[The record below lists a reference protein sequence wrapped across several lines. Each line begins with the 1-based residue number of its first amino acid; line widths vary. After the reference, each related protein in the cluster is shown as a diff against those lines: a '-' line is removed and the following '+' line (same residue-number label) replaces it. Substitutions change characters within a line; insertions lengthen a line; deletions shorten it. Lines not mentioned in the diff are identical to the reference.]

1 MGACMGALLALWA
14 LGRALR
20 FLEGLT
26 CASKARQLAWRAM
39 GGMWLLSLPAV
50 LAAGESGF
58 RGGQWPLVALKQPA
72 LPAVRHGEWARE
84 PIDLFILA
92 ELEQKDLLPS
102 APADRRTLL
111 RRLSFDLTG
120 LPPTPEEVEAFVA
133 DPAPDAYERLVDR
146 LLASPRLGERWARHW
161 LDVVRYAD
169 TAGFKRDPLRPA
181 AFRYRDY
188 VIRALNADLP
198 YDRFVQQQLAGDE
211 LEPENPEALVA
222 TGFLRLYAEES
233 TAADFVKQRQDV
245 LDDVTEVTGL
255 AFLGM
260 TLGCAKCHDH
270 KFDPIE
276 QEDFFR
282 LEACFSAMVPRDDL
296 PLAPASQRAAYERQ
310 EDQWEAATAEIR
322 RQMDEII
329 GPVREAAIRE
339 VTLTYDAATRQAW
352 LTPEPQRTT
361 HQRQL
366 VALSWG
372 YVNNIV
378 TRRIA
383 RLEGE
388 AKARYEALQRELA
401 KFDALRPPPLP
412 TVMAVSNGDGPPPP
426 THVLEAGDYRKPEEE
441 VTPGFPSAL
450 GPPAPSP
457 GDKSPSGAR
466 SALARW
472 LTRPDHPLTLRV
484 IANRLWQH
492 HFGRGIVAT
501 SNDFGSMGE
510 PPTHP
515 ALLDALAVA
524 LAEHGG
530 SLKYLH
536 RRIVTSSTYRQSSR
550 VDPSWPAHQ
559 RGLAVDPSNKLL
571 WHARRQRLTA
581 EAVRDALL
589 AVSGQLDLTMY
600 GPAVYPPLP
609 PAVEENSRYAWSP
622 DPVPA
627 NRVRRSIYT
636 IQMRNLRHPLLAA
649 LDQPDLYLSCGVRS
663 QTLTPTQSLALLNGL
678 ETTQAAAVWAG
689 RLLASTFS
697 DEELVHQ
704 AWYEALAR
712 PPTREELSLACQFL
726 TEQAQRIYD
735 QERDV
740 PTASQPQ
747 PLPPCLEP
755 HRAAAYV
762 DLCHALLNATEF
774 LFVD

>member
-1 MGACMGALLALWA
+1 VALN
-14 LGRALR
+14 
-20 FLEGLT
+20 
-26 CASKARQLAWRAM
+26 
-39 GGMWLLSLPAV
+39 
-50 LAAGESGF
+50 AGESQSQ
-58 RGGQWPLVALKQPA
+58 GGQWPLVALKQPP
-72 LPAVRHGEWARE
+72 LPKVRDHEWACE

-92 ELEQKDLLPS
+92 ELEHKALLPS

-111 RRLSFDLTG
+111 RRLTFDLTG

-133 DPAPDAYERLVDR
+133 DRAPDAYERVVDR
-146 LLASPRLGERWARHW
+146 LLASPRFGERWARHW

-188 VIRALNADLP
+188 VIRSMNADVP

-296 PLAPASQRAAYERQ
+296 PLAPASMRLAYERQ
-310 EDQWEAATAEIR
+310 EDQWEAATADIR
-322 RQMDEII
+322 RQIDQII
-329 GPVREAAIRE
+329 GPVRDAAIHE
-339 VTLTYDAATRQAW
+339 ITQAYDAATRQAW
-352 LTPEPQRTT
+352 LTPESQRTT

-378 TRRIA
+378 TKRIA

-388 AKARYEALQRELA
+388 AKAKYEALQRELA
-401 KFDALRPPPLP
+401 KYDALRPPALP
-412 TVMAVSNGDGPPPP
+412 TVMAVSNGPGPPPP

-441 VTPGFPSAL
+441 VAPGVPDAL
-450 GPPAPSP
+450 GPPASLPGGPSP
-457 GDKSPSGAR
+457 FGTRA
-466 SALARW
+466 ALARW
-472 LTRPDHPLTLRV
+472 LTRADHPLTARV

-501 SNDFGSMGE
+501 SNDFGAMGE
-510 PPTHP
+510 PATHP
-515 ALLDALAVA
+515 ALLDALAATLV
-524 LAEHGG
+524 EHGWH
-530 SLKYLH
+530 LKYLH
-536 RRIVTSSTYRQSSR
+536 RRLVSSSTYRQSSHI
-550 VDPSWPAHQ
+550 DPSLPAHQ
-559 RGLAVDPSNKLL
+559 QARKVDPTNKLL
-571 WHARRQRLTA
+571 WHFRRQRLSA

-589 AVSGQLDLTMY
+589 AVSGQLDLAMF

-622 DPVPA
+622 DPLPA

-663 QTLTPTQSLALLNGL
+663 QTLTPTQALALLNGL
-678 ETTQAAAVWAG
+678 ETTQAAAFWAG
-689 RLLASTFS
+689 RLLATTFS
-697 DEELVHQ
+697 DDAFLRQ
-704 AWYEALAR
+704 AWYEALGR
-712 PPTREELSLACQFL
+712 PPTDPELCQARQFL
-726 TEQAQRIYD
+726 QEQAQRIY
-735 QERDV
+735 EREPNV
-740 PTASQPQ
+740 PTASLPEPM
-747 PLPPCLEP
+747 PLCLEP

-762 DLCHALLNATEF
+762 DVCHALLNATEF
-774 LFVD
+774 LFID